1 MHKLI
6 KLFSDL
12 LFVAGLLVAGIIL
25 VGKFT
30 GFTPFRVFIVSS
42 GSMEPNIKTGSVVIT
57 IPQKE
62 YKIADI
68 VTFKS
73 GTDKKATT
81 THRIVGIGGGVFR
94 SAGDANNQPD
104 PALVDTSKIVGKVIL
119 SVPYLGYL
127 GGFAQTPRGFILL
140 VIVPATIIIYEEL
153 KSLVLE
159 IKKIKPKKNL
169 PSPESGEGS
178 GVRLNNTEWL
188 KRVRPAIIIP
198 VFCAAFILSMSFSL
212 AYFSDTETSSSNS
225 FTAWVPIATPTPI
238 PHIVINEVFPSGNN
252 KAEWIELFNP
262 SSSPVNIN
270 NWKIG
275 DANTHNT
282 GHDDSLSAPTDI
294 PAGGYAII
302 ITNQSAAPTPP
313 PPPVITITLT
323 SANIGN
329 GLNVDGDS
337 VFLSNATNTVVDSM
351 SYGSIANPVFPTPKP
366 TPTLGNSLV
375 RQPNG
380 VDTDSAA
387 DWQTNVTPSMGT
399 SN

>member
-1 MHKLI
+1 L
-6 KLFSDL
+6 
-12 LFVAGLLVAGIIL
+12 A
-25 VGKFT
+25 GKFT

-42 GSMEPNIKTGSVVIT
+42 GSMEPSLKTGSVVIT
-57 IPQKE
+57 MPQTE

-68 VTFKS
+68 VTFTA
-73 GTDKKATT
+73 GPDKKATT

-104 PALVDTSKIVGKVIL
+104 QTLIDTSKIVGRVVFSL
-119 SVPYLGYL
+119 PYAGYL

-225 FTAWVPIATPTPI
+225 FTAWVPTSTPIPTSPPTPSPTPTPI
-238 PHIVINEVFPSGNN
+238 PQFGHVVINEINWGGNN
-252 KAEWIELFNP
+252 TNPDDEWVELRNLTSHPIDLTGWYIVGLGETTDSIYIP
-262 SSSPVNIN
+262 SEKTIPANGFFLITRLSKETSRIN
-270 NWKIG
+270 ADPDFTS
-275 DANTHNT
+275 DAIRLVNT
-282 GHDDSLSAPTDI
+282 GEILTLKSN
-294 PAGGYAII
+294 
-302 ITNQSAAPTPP
+302 TN
-313 PPPVITITLT
+313 ITIDT
-323 SANIGN
+323 ANRAGTWYA
-329 GLNVDGDS
+329 G
-337 VFLSNATNTVVDSM
+337 TNTSPRKSM
-351 SYGSIANPVFPTPKP
+351 ERKDPP
-366 TPTLGNSLV
+366 
-375 RQPNG
+375 
-380 VDTDSAA
+380 DD
-387 DWQTNVTPSMGT
+387 GT
-399 SN
+399 SNGKWKDASTQVNLDIGATELATPKATNPI